1 MLHLMLFPW
10 TRYNPQGPTLV
21 STRERTPQVLYNLPI
36 IRTRNKELCRIEDR
50 ADQGIVE
57 GRVVYDLSRLSNYYL
72 DLSVVRSSH
81 DSIYRLDART
91 QGNQSRP
98 TVVRLVTTRGFVSS
112 PSEPRMV
119 QHEVNPSLLH
129 ISSGTHRHTLRS
141 SSAQCGI

>member
-50 ADQGIVE
+50 ADPVIVE
-57 GRVVYDLSRLSNYYL
+57 SRIVYNLSRLGNHYL
-72 DLSVVRSSH
+72 DLVVVRSGH

-91 QGNQSRP
+91 QGSQSRP
-98 TVVRLVTTRGFVSS
+98 AVVRLVTTRGFVSGA
-112 PSEPRMV
+112 SE
-119 QHEVNPSLLH
+119 L
-129 ISSGTHRHTLRS
+129 
-141 SSAQCGI
+141 